1 MRHKAFLSLEPYAR
15 QYCVWKV
22 RTVRSGVHTQP
33 KRTSDSAAIHFWSN
47 FSSTIFFNMRG
58 STTSLHLTLKRHL
71 PNLLMT
77 SVHHKRLVASF
88 FAHHLP
94 YTNGTISDPAQ
105 VRHGTFLLLQTIT
118 HRRIGSHD
126 FRASLS
132 RPRSFFHCF
141 HTFSSTSQ
149 FQILPILQL
158 PNLSIVLLKQMDAC
172 VLFRLSL
179 RCPCL

>member
-1 MRHKAFLSLEPYAR
+1 MHA
-15 QYCVWKV
+15 
-22 RTVRSGVHTQP
+22 VRSGVHTLP
-33 KRTSDSAAIHFWSN
+33 TRTNDSTAIHFWSN

-58 STTSLHLTLKRHL
+58 STTSLHLTLQRHL
-71 PNLLMT
+71 PILLMT

-105 VRHGTFLLLQTIT
+105 VRHGTFLLLQTIS

-132 RPRSFFHCF
+132 RPRSFCHCLLHVF
-141 HTFSSTSQ
+141 FAFTVPDSSN
-149 FQILPILQL
+149 PAL
-158 PNLSIVLLKQMDAC
+158 PNLSIVLLKQMDAY
-172 VLFRLSL
+172 VSFRLSL
-179 RCPCL
+179 RCLCL